1 MTDMQL
7 AILAV
12 IQGLTE
18 FLPISSSGH
27 LVLAPR
33 IMGWADQ
40 GLTIDVAVHVGS
52 LLAVLVYFYRDVATL
67 AHGMVKII
75 MFSSNS
81 DSYLVWLLIVATLP
95 VVGAGYALSHYGIMD
110 LIRAPENLLL
120 IVGGATLGF
129 GLLLWFG
136 DSVGMTVRR
145 ISHLDFVDAVILGL
159 SQSLALIP
167 GASRAGTT
175 ITMARILAMERSE
188 AARFSMLMS
197 IPAIL
202 AAGALKTKELID
214 IGNEVMWMEAAL
226 ATSFAFIAALI
237 SIWAMMRWLKRH
249 TMRPFVYYRII
260 LGGGILAVY
269 FGWVSL

>member
-1 MTDMQL
+1 MTDTQL
-7 AILAV
+7 AILAI

-27 LVLAPR
+27 LVLTPR

-52 LLAVLVYFYRDVATL
+52 LLAVLVYFYRDVVTL
-67 AHGMVKII
+67 AHGTLKII
-75 MFSSNS
+75 MFKSNS

-95 VVGAGYALSHYGIMD
+95 VVGAGYALSHYGIAD
-110 LIRAPENLLL
+110 LIRAPENVLL
-120 IVGGATLGF
+120 IVGSATLGF

-136 DSVGMTVRR
+136 DSVGITVRR
-145 ISHLDFVDAVILGL
+145 VSHLDFVDAIMLGL

-175 ITMARILAMERSE
+175 MTMARILAMERSE

-202 AAGALKTKELID
+202 AAGTLKTKELME
-214 IGNEVMWMEAAL
+214 IGNEVVWMDAAL
-226 ATSFAFIAALI
+226 AASFAFIAAFV
-237 SIWAMMRWLKRH
+237 SIWAMMRWLRTN

-260 LGGGILAVY
+260 LGIGILTVY
-269 FGWVSL
+269 FGWITF